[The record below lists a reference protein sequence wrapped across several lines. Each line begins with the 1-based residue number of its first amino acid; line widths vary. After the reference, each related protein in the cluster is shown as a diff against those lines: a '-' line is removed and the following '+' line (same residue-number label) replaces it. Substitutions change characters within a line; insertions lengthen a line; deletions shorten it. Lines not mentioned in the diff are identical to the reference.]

1 VSGRSHDSR
10 IGENAPFAGDL
21 TTVNQQSRP
30 ESIEGVRGGA
40 ATAARH
46 DPGESAGHAARPAGE
61 AAVPAARPPHAAGR
75 PSPQEPASLVPSQGW
90 HVTHAFYSFDR
101 AALAGFSEPTR
112 QAARRAFVE
121 ALQAA
126 ADPAREGSPRR
137 FQAWI
142 VAGHKADF
150 ALVAMDPCP
159 LSVDAV
165 HQRLLAG
172 PLGPAIRPEW
182 SFVGLTEVSEYVPS
196 VEQYAERLVAEGE
209 TAGSPAYEAK
219 VQAYAA
225 REPAMRKGRLEPE
238 FPPWPSA
245 CFYPM
250 NKKRKVGENW
260 FTLPFAERSRLM
272 AEHARSGM
280 SFAGKVSQLITV
292 SVGLD
297 DWEWGVT
304 LWARRPDFLK
314 EIVYTMRFDEASAR
328 YAEFGPFYTGY
339 VATPDRILEHC
350 GLMARGAAA
359 AAPPPRP

>member
-1 VSGRSHDSR
+1 MARSGHPT
-10 IGENAPFAGDL
+10 G
-21 TTVNQQSRP
+21 
-30 ESIEGVRGGA
+30 
-40 ATAARH
+40 
-46 DPGESAGHAARPAGE
+46 RPA
-61 AAVPAARPPHAAGR
+61 A
-75 PSPQEPASLVPSQGW
+75 QEPASLVPSQGW
-90 HVTHAFYSFDR
+90 HVLHAFYSLDR
-101 AALAGFSEPTR
+101 RVLAAWSAPAL
-112 QAARRAFVE
+112 QAARRGFVE
-121 ALQAA
+121 TLEAV
-126 ADPAREGSPRR
+126 ADPGRAGSPRR
-137 FQAWI
+137 CQSWI
-142 VAGHKADF
+142 IAGHKADF
-150 ALVAMDPCP
+150 GLMVIDPCP
-159 LSVDAV
+159 LTVDAT

-209 TAGSPAYEAK
+209 TAGSPAYQAK

-238 FPPWPSA
+238 LPPWPSA

-339 VATPDRILEHC
+339 VASPVQILEHC
-350 GLMARGAAA
+350 GLMGRRGPVAGPVE
-359 AAPPPRP
+359 APAPRA